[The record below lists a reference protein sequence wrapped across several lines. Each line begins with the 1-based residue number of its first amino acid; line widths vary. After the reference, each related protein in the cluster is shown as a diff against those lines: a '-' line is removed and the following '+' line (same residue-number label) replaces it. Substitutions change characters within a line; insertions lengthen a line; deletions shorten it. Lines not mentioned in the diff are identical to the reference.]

1 MLVAVST
8 GRNVSAFAFHTW
20 RLRHPKRVNKTI
32 RYGSQ
37 DKGWAGSG
45 QTSGGVA
52 FERSFMNLPLPLPNK
67 LVSPCLAC
75 RNAFPLTNPNLVF
88 LFVCDKNYRCNN
100 VLYVRGANDE
110 ERAGAGAT
118 MDTD

>member
-1 MLVAVST
+1 
-8 GRNVSAFAFHTW
+8 
-20 RLRHPKRVNKTI
+20 
-32 RYGSQ
+32 
-37 DKGWAGSG
+37 
-45 QTSGGVA
+45 
-52 FERSFMNLPLPLPNK
+52 LPLQNK

>member
-8 GRNVSAFAFHTW
+8 GRNMSAFAFHTW
-20 RLRHPKRVNKTI
+20 RLRHPKRVN
-32 RYGSQ
+32 
-37 DKGWAGSG
+37 
-45 QTSGGVA
+45 SGGVA